1 MCSCN
6 RDGGLCHLL
15 GRWLGRVACTRDPGS
30 CDHRRTPRGLP
41 ALMAP
46 RREHTRLHPRRH
58 SLRALLEGNVPCRA
72 ALLWM
77 DSSRAPRSHRGCW
90 GCVLPGGGKREVP
103 LVAARAKLEDGRM
116 LCLHNVLHT
125 LMASLDPS
133 ELSVLD
139 CPAEGAGAGFLD
151 ILKLTG

>member
-1 MCSCN
+1 MSGASLGDVWCQAA
-6 RDGGLCHLL
+6 LIPPWLL
-15 GRWLGRVACTRDPGS
+15 G
-30 CDHRRTPRGLP
+30 
-41 ALMAP
+41 
-46 RREHTRLHPRRH
+46 LHP
-58 SLRALLEGNVPCRA
+58 SG
-72 ALLWM
+72 
-77 DSSRAPRSHRGCW
+77 RGASAST
-90 GCVLPGGGKREVP
+90 

-116 LCLHNVLHT
+116 LCLHKVLHT